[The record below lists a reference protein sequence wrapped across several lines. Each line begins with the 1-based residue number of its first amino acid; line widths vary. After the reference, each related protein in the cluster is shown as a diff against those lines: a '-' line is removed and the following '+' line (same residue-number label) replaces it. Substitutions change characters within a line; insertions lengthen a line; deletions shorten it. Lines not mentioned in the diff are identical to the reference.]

1 MAASGTGRTDPGTLL
16 RVSRSGW
23 RMRRPV
29 AIAAVVLAFA
39 VFGAPL
45 QAAQRVLKSKARNYP
60 NTPVTLEQSKVT
72 FVETFATPLQAGIP
86 GTSQSRIRDANHPGG
101 LLPSAMMLSGEV
113 LCVNQSAQAIEAVK
127 LTVVFL
133 DAFHQAIELPGQ
145 RGAYVV
151 KQIVESVPRKSSQ
164 VITWEQRVETSEIYE
179 VAVVVTGVRFSD
191 GSVWLA
197 PDIELIDIL

>member
-1 MAASGTGRTDPGTLL
+1 VSDGGGRMG
-16 RVSRSGW
+16 
-23 RMRRPV
+23 RPWV
-29 AIAAVVLAFA
+29 FAAVALASFLSA
-39 VFGAPL
+39 APL
-45 QAAQRVLKSKARNYP
+45 WAGQHALKSKARNYP

-72 FVETFATPLQAGIP
+72 LVETFATPLQAGIP

-101 LLPSAMMLSGEV
+101 LLPAAVMLSGEA
-113 LCVNQSAQAIEAVK
+113 LCVNRSAQAIEAIK
-127 LTVVFL
+127 LSVVFL

-151 KQIVESVPRKSSQ
+151 KQIVESVPRKSSK
-164 VITWEQRVETSEIYE
+164 VIAWEQRVETSEIYE

>member
-1 MAASGTGRTDPGTLL
+1 MAAFRRGQGDPGTGR
-16 RVSRSGW
+16 VSDGGG
-23 RMRRPV
+23 RMGRPWV
-29 AIAAVVLAFA
+29 FAAVALASFLSA
-39 VFGAPL
+39 APL
-45 QAAQRVLKSKARNYP
+45 WAGQHALKSKARNYP

-72 FVETFATPLQAGIP
+72 LVETFATPLQAGIP

-101 LLPSAMMLSGEV
+101 LLPAAVMLSGEA
-113 LCVNQSAQAIEAVK
+113 LCVNRSAQAIEAIK
-127 LTVVFL
+127 LSVVFL

-151 KQIVESVPRKSSQ
+151 KQIVESVPRKSSK
-164 VITWEQRVETSEIYE
+164 VIAWEQRVETSEIYE